1 MCLAVPGRVTAVSE
15 DEGARMGTVDFGPS
29 VRTVDLVFV
38 PEAEPG
44 DWVITHS
51 GFALRVIS
59 EEDAAQTLDLLEAL
73 PPM

>member
-1 MCLAVPGRVTAVSE
+1 
-15 DEGARMGTVDFGPS
+15 MGTVDFGPS
-29 VRTVDLVFV
+29 IRTVDLVFV

-51 GFALRVIS
+51 GYALRVIS
-59 EEDAAQTLDLLEAL
+59 EEDAAQTLELLEAL